1 MDDFKD
7 ASNLKCNQTGEKG
20 RVVHLSNLC
29 TEIIEVTHDD
39 MTAVCNL
46 GSVNLSNHVAD
57 GRFDFA
63 RLGETVDVAVRQV
76 DRVIDRT
83 WYPIDKAGAAT

>member
-1 MDDFKD
+1 
-7 ASNLKCNQTGEKG
+7 
-20 RVVHLSNLC
+20 
-29 TEIIEVTHDD
+29 

-63 RLGETVDVAVRQV
+63 RLGETVDVAVRQ
-76 DRVIDRT
+76 
-83 WYPIDKAGAAT
+83 A